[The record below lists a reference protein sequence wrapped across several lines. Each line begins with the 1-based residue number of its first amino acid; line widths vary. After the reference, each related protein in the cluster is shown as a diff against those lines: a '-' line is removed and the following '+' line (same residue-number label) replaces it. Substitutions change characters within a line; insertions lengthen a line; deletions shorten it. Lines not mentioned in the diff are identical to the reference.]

1 MALFVE
7 KILQPLYR
15 KYNKWGTQEIYPAS
29 LFSGSSD
36 LENSFSVIQAEYKE
50 LIKRYDDFAPFQEIS
65 PHQIEI
71 SNDDKWRLFFLKG
84 ANIWFPKNC
93 EQMPE
98 TVKIIS
104 DHSSII
110 SAYVSVLGPRKVL
123 NPHAG
128 PYSGVLRLHL
138 ALDIPNEKKC
148 YLMVNGKKLHWE
160 EGKCVLF
167 DDTYEHTAVNDTDE
181 IRSVLFIDI
190 VKPLPFPINVL
201 NWCVIRMARL
211 FSYVNIPLKR
221 HKEWQ
226 KIFYGDGNG

>member
-29 LFSGSSD
+29 RFSGSSD

-93 EQMPE
+93 EQMPN
-98 TVKIIS
+98 TTDIIS
-104 DHSSII
+104 DHPSII
-110 SAYVSVLGPRKVL
+110 SAYVSVLGPRKAL

-148 YLMVNGKKLHWE
+148 YLMVNGKKLHWQQ
-160 EGKCVLF
+160 GKCVLF